1 MKTRQELIA
10 ATLALLQADGGAG
23 QSPEPEDVEVIEK
36 MIDSKLADLD
46 RRQIASFPDKMNF
59 ADEYLDPLSTIL
71 ANAAAPQFGQ
81 PRNPQSQELA
91 EAMMRAFKPSTYVVG
106 SVVAVDYF

>member
-1 MKTRQELIA
+1 MTKTRQELIA

-36 MIDSKLADLD
+36 MIDSKLAELD
-46 RRQIASFPDKMNF
+46 RRDIAAFPDKNKF
-59 ADEYLDPLSTIL
+59 ADEFLDPLSTIL

-81 PRNPQSQELA
+81 PRNYDSQAAA
-91 EAMMRAFKPSTYVVG
+91 ENILRALKPSSYTG
-106 SVVAVDYF
+106 SVLAVDYF